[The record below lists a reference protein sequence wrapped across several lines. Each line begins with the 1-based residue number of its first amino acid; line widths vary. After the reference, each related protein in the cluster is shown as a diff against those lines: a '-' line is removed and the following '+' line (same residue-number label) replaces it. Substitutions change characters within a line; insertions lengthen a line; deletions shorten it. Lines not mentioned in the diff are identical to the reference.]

1 MRLII
6 TEADIV
12 CAITIL
18 GYMLYE
24 AYTQKNIA
32 NTKLLYFKSSKN
44 GKIIVRP
51 SYFIVFFGFLILLF
65 GIPFYPSFDIVSF
78 KYWLFFLT
86 LVIFEIKK
94 TRSDQLL
101 ADFYPLKHLFKGKV
115 TQKIFA
121 WITLGCIITFI
132 VLFLGLK

>member
-1 MRLII
+1 MKLMITETDIVYALII
-6 TEADIV
+6 LEFI
-12 CAITIL
+12 
-18 GYMLYE
+18 LYE
-24 AYTQKNIA
+24 VYAQKNMT
-32 NTKLLYFKSSKN
+32 NTKFLYFKSSKN
-44 GKIIVRP
+44 GKTILRP
-51 SYFIVFFGFLILLF
+51 IFLILILGFLILLF